1 MPLRELIR
9 PTVRTIRWGALA
21 GSALPATFVVW
32 HFHNQPEPS
41 APSTAF
47 GLRVAAVTIAL
58 GLAFVLD
65 DSTEET
71 TASAPISVLTR
82 RALRIGLT
90 LPPALLFWTLL
101 LAFGGGAL
109 PPGSG
114 LPMPSFLVEVIGFA
128 AVAFAGS
135 TAGSRVIS
143 DRLGGPAGA
152 GAVVLV
158 ALVATGFPW
167 RNGLLTRVPGTEPH
181 DAAIGWW
188 WLIASAAT
196 LLWWRMSATPES
208 ALLRLP
214 IRRSRWPA
222 RTGRPEGRTPP

>member
-1 MPLRELIR
+1 MPLKELIR

-32 HFHNQPEPS
+32 HFHNQPEPN
-41 APSTAF
+41 APTTAF

-58 GLAFVLD
+58 GLAFVMD
-65 DSTEET
+65 DPTEDT
-71 TASAPISVLTR
+71 TACAPVSILTR

-90 LPPALLFWTLL
+90 LVPALLFWTLL
-101 LAFGGGAL
+101 LAFGRGGL
-109 PPGSG
+109 PVDSG
-114 LPMPSFLVEVIGFA
+114 LPMPSFLVEVIAFA

-135 TAGSRVIS
+135 AAGSRVIS

-181 DAAIGWW
+181 DAAVGWL
-188 WLIASAAT
+188 WLIATAAT

-208 ALLRLP
+208 TLFRLP
-214 IRRSRWPA
+214 IRRSRRPA
-222 RTGRPEGRTPP
+222 RTGRPEGRTLP